1 MLEAL
6 KNEILSAIA
15 AAPDTAA
22 LESIRVDALGKKGK
36 VTELLKG
43 LGGMDEAARKTQGAL
58 INQLKDAVA
67 NALDERKTTLGA
79 AELTARL
86 ASEKVDI
93 TLPVASEFNS
103 LGRGGIHPISQT
115 IEEVVELF
123 AAQGFTLATGPEIED
138 DEHNFTA
145 LNIPEHHP
153 AREMQDTFHLP
164 PAPDGRKMVLRTQT
178 SPVQIR
184 HMRSHKPPF
193 RIIAPGRVYRC
204 DYDATHVPMF
214 HQVEGLV
221 IDKGITMAH
230 LRGCLMDFLSAY
242 FGTSVKTR
250 FRPSFFP
257 FTEPSAEVD
266 IGCNRQGGEL
276 KIGEGNDWLEI
287 LGCGMVHPN
296 VLRAGGLDPD
306 EWQGFAF
313 GMGIDRITML
323 KYGMPDLRPMFDS
336 DVRWLQH
343 YGFSPLHFPSIARGT
358 L

>member
-1 MLEAL
+1 MLETL

-15 AAPDTAA
+15 AANDTAG
-22 LESIRVDALGKKGK
+22 LESIRVEALGKKGK
-36 VTELLKG
+36 VTELLKS
-43 LGGMDEAARKTQGAL
+43 LGGMDEATRKTQGML
-58 INQLKDAVA
+58 INQLKDEIA
-67 NALDERKTTLGA
+67 NALDEKKVALAA
-79 AELTARL
+79 AELNARL
-86 ASEKVDI
+86 ASEKLDI
-93 TLPVASEFNS
+93 TLPVAPVPHGS
-103 LGRGGIHPISQT
+103 IHPISQT

-164 PAPDGRKMVLRTQT
+164 PAPDGRKMVLRTQP

-184 HMRSHKPPF
+184 HMRTHKPPF

-204 DYDATHVPMF
+204 DYDATHAPMF

-221 IDKGITMAH
+221 IGKGITMAH
-230 LRGCLMDFLSAY
+230 LRGCLMEFLSAY

-266 IGCNRQGGEL
+266 IGCSRKNGEL
-276 KIGEGNDWLEI
+276 KIGEGDDWLEI

-296 VLRAGGLDPD
+296 VLCAGGLDPS

-313 GMGIDRITML
+313 GMGLDRITML

-343 YGFSPLHFPSIARGT
+343 YGFSPLHFPSIAKGT
-358 L
+358 V